1 MLPRKRKTFS
11 HVASL
16 VEYLKYSVHLCP
28 RYTKHMPDKH
38 EDCPTILSR
47 INYRIQVSEPDE
59 EPHCIVVLNEIK
71 QYLDICL
78 RHDL

>member
-1 MLPRKRKTFS
+1 
-11 HVASL
+11 
-16 VEYLKYSVHLCP
+16 
-28 RYTKHMPDKH
+28 MPDKH